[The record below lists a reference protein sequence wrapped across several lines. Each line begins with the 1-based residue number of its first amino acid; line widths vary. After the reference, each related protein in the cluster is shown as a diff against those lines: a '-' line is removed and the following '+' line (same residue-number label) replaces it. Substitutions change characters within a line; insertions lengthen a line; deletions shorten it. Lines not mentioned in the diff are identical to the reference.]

1 MDLFSASRPR
11 AIVAAPRVRSL
22 NRQAFRMEK
31 MKTQKLG
38 SLVVAGGALAAAFA
52 MASPAAAQPIA
63 CTYLSP
69 GMLAAIR
76 PAGPCVYQ
84 GDRIAQQGPVYDGP
98 AIVAPQPTYAP
109 SPTVNAAYAPAV
121 RRTVMRRTPAVNRTT
136 VNVEGDV
143 APAKGKPQVVRA
155 NAEVRIYGPER
166 MDIRLYRR

>member
-1 MDLFSASRPR
+1 
-11 AIVAAPRVRSL
+11 
-22 NRQAFRMEK
+22 ME
-31 MKTQKLG
+31 MQKFG
-38 SLVVAGGALAAAFA
+38 SLVVAGGALAAVFA
-52 MASPAAAQPIA
+52 LASSAAAQPIA
-63 CTYLSP
+63 CSYYQP

-98 AIVAPQPTYAP
+98 AVIAPQPTYAP
-109 SPTVNAAYAPAV
+109 SPTVSAMYAPAV
-121 RRTVMRRTPAVNRTT
+121 RRMVVRRAPAVKRTM
-136 VNVEGDV
+136 VYVEGDV

>member
-1 MDLFSASRPR
+1 M
-11 AIVAAPRVRSL
+11 
-22 NRQAFRMEK
+22 K
-31 MKTQKLG
+31 MQKPG
-38 SLVVAGGALAAAFA
+38 LVVLAGGALAAAFT
-52 MASPAAAQPIA
+52 MTSPAAAQPIA

-69 GMLAAIR
+69 GMLTAVR

-98 AIVAPQPTYAP
+98 AIIAPQPTYAP
-109 SPTVNAAYAPAV
+109 SPTVNAVYVPV
-121 RRTVMRRTPAVNRTT
+121 RRTVVRRAPVVKRTT

-155 NAEVRIYGPER
+155 NAEVRIYGPAR